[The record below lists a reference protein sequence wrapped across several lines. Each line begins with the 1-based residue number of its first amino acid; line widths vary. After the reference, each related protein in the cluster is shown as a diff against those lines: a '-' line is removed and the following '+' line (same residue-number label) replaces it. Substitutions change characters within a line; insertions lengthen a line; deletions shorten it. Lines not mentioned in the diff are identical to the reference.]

1 MKNDHCTFCMII
13 SGEIPSDKLYEDDT
27 VTAFKDINPAA
38 PTHLLIVPKDHIPSI
53 NELNPEDEKTIGH
66 LFTVA
71 RKLANEFNVAESGY
85 RLIINSGPD
94 SGQIVYHLHLHLLGG
109 RKMGSLG

>member
-1 MKNDHCTFCMII
+1 MKNINCTFCKII
-13 SGEIPSDKLYEDDT
+13 RGEIPSDKVYEDDT

-38 PTHLLIVPKDHIPSI
+38 PTHVLIVPKDHIPSI
-53 NELNPEDEKTIGH
+53 NDLKPDDENTVGH

-71 RKLANEFNVAESGY
+71 QKLANELGIADSGY
-85 RLIINSGPD
+85 RLIINTGPD

-109 RKMGSLG
+109 KKMGPLG